1 MSLYLF
7 YLYFIIKK
15 MGCKSKYI
23 EVAITLPVF
32 NTYTYKTDGELKSA
46 ACVGKRVLVPFGKR
60 IVTGYIIGQG
70 RDATRDG
77 IKFILD
83 ILDRIPLFPGSM
95 VPFFKWIANYYIYP
109 VGEVIQ
115 HALPGG
121 LNLYDSTLITITK
134 KGEGCLE
141 KDFITPV
148 ENMILGILAKG
159 PHLYKELAKKINFEM
174 SAFLV
179 SKMENKGYISREK
192 VIKGGRTGA
201 KFERYIRLTKHPAMP
216 QGEREHR
223 GRKLSSIRKKIIDIL
238 TDKTELP
245 LKELKKIVQFSPSTI
260 KLMERDMQ
268 VEVFKKKIYRDPFG
282 EEIEPDTNFTLTD
295 EQEKAVSTVLNF
307 KKSYAPFLLA
317 GVTGSGKTEVYA
329 RLAADAL
336 ENDLSVII
344 LVPEIALISQT
355 AKKFRS
361 RFNNNV
367 AVLHS
372 GLSLGEKY
380 DQWLRIASGR
390 VNLVIG
396 ARSAVFAP
404 LNNLGLIIVDEEHD
418 TSFKQND
425 GLCYNAR
432 DLAVVR
438 AKQNDCVVLL
448 GSATPSIQSYYNA
461 ATNKYSRLSIT
472 KRVEQR
478 SLPEISIIDLRANKN
493 ARGVDRFITQRLYD
507 EMKKTL
513 ARKEQVLL
521 FLNQRGFASHP
532 VCAACGE
539 SLKCCHCSITLTF
552 HKQTHGYNCHYCG
565 FSCSDDVHCPICGS
579 KSIKLLGLGTEKIES
594 AVNALFPEAKVERMD
609 HDTTAKKGSVLK
621 ILKGLKNR
629 TTDVLIGTQMVAKGH
644 DFSNITL
651 VGVICADLSLNFPDF
666 RACERTFQLIAQ
678 VAGRAGRGDTPGKVI
693 LQTYNPDH
701 FSIIAAKNQDYAA
714 FYEQEIELRKALN
727 YPPFSRIIQLRISGK
742 EEEKTKKHAFFVGT
756 LCNNLK
762 KEASFLKYVE
772 VLGPIEAPVYMI
784 AKKYRWQI
792 MLKGLSIKS
801 LQQFMRQLLVKNRSI
816 FYTKN
821 VKVTID
827 VDPFFMM

>member
-1 MSLYLF
+1 
-7 YLYFIIKK
+7 

-32 NTYTYKTDGELKSA
+32 NTYTYKTADELKNA
-46 ACVGKRVLVPFGKR
+46 ACVGKRVLVPFGNR

-70 RDATRDG
+70 RDSTRDG

-83 ILDRIPLFPGSM
+83 ILDRTPLFPGSM
-95 VPFFKWIANYYIYP
+95 IPFFKWIANYYIYP
-109 VGEVIQ
+109 LGEVIK

-121 LNLYDSTLITITK
+121 LNLYDSALITITK

-148 ENMILGILAKG
+148 ENMILAILAKR
-159 PHLYKELAKKINFEM
+159 PHLYKELTKKIDINF
-174 SAFLV
+174 STFLI

-192 VIKGGRTGA
+192 VIKGGTTGP
-201 KFERYIRLTKHPAMP
+201 KSENYIRLTKSLAVI
-216 QGEREHR
+216 QDKRENK
-223 GRKLSSIRKKIIDIL
+223 GKKLSSIRKKIIDTL
-238 TDKTELP
+238 TDKNELP
-245 LKELKKIVQFSPSTI
+245 LKELKKIIQFSPSTI

-268 VEVFKKKIYRDPFG
+268 VEVFKKNIYRDPFG
-282 EEIEPDTNFTLTD
+282 EEIEPDTNFKLTD
-295 EQEKAVSTVLNF
+295 EQEKVISTVLRF

-336 ENDLSVII
+336 KNNLSVII

-355 AKKFRS
+355 SKRFRS

-372 GLSLGEKY
+372 GLSAGEKY

-404 LNNLGLIIVDEEHD
+404 FDNLGLIIVDEEHD

-432 DLAVVR
+432 DLAIVR

-461 ATNKYSRLSIT
+461 AINKYSKVSIT

-478 SLPEISIIDLRANKN
+478 SLPEISVIDLRANKN
-493 ARGVDRFITQRLYD
+493 ARGVERFITQELYD
-507 EMKKTL
+507 GMKKTL

-539 SLKCCHCSITLTF
+539 SLKCGHCSISLTF

-565 FSCSDDVHCPICGS
+565 FSRPSNAHCTICGS
-579 KSIKLLGLGTEKIES
+579 KNIKLLGLGTEKIES
-594 AVNALFPEAKVERMD
+594 AVNTLFPEAKVERMD
-609 HDTTAKKGSVLK
+609 HDTTVKKGSILK
-621 ILKGLKNR
+621 ILKGLKNQ

-651 VGVICADLSLNFPDF
+651 VGIICADLSLNFPDF
-666 RACERTFQLIAQ
+666 RACERTFQIIAQ
-678 VAGRAGRGDTPGKVI
+678 VAGRAGRGDTLGRVI
-693 LQTYNPDH
+693 LQTYNPEH
-701 FSIIAAKNQDYAA
+701 FSILAAKNQDYDA
-714 FYEQEIELRKALN
+714 FYDQEIEFRKALN

-742 EEEKTKKHAFFVGT
+742 EQAKTKEHAFSVGN
-756 LCNNLK
+756 LCNKLK

-772 VLGPIEAPVYMI
+772 VLGPIESPVYMI

-792 MLKGLSIKS
+792 LLKGLSINA
-801 LQQFMRQLLVKNRSI
+801 LQQFMRQLLFKNRSI

-821 VKVTID
+821 VKVAID